1 MEVVKQI
8 INSKLLDGVIPL
20 PKNFQNKNVEIIV
33 FLQEEK
39 TILPELKMND
49 IDKMLKGSITESL
62 IGSVPQSNMT
72 LEDYQAERLKKY
84 ESVD

>member
-20 PKNFQNKNVEIIV
+20 PKNFQNKKVEIIV

-39 TILPELKMND
+39 TILPERRKFFTD
-49 IDKMLKGSITESL
+49 TADSIINE
-62 IGSVPQSNMT
+62 NMEA
-72 LEDYQAERLKKY
+72 LQELYKC
-84 ESVD
+84 